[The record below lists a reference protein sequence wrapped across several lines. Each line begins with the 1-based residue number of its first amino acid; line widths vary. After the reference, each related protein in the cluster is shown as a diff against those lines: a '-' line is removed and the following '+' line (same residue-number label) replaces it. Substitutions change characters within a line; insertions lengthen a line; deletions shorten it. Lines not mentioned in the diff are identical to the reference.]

1 MVLGSTDGWGVLQG
15 FCENEQKTA
24 GVVMDS
30 WLPWQLGALDASF
43 PPPKEC
49 LQQFTS
55 KISDFGASNLGSLC
69 FSNELLYCSLHYE
82 SFPSEPSSLRA
93 F

>member
-1 MVLGSTDGWGVLQG
+1 MHTMVLGSTDGWGVLQG

-43 PPPKEC
+43 PPQRSACNSSPPR
-49 LQQFTS
+49 
-55 KISDFGASNLGSLC
+55 SLIL
-69 FSNELLYCSLHYE
+69 EL
-82 SFPSEPSSLRA
+82 A
-93 F
+93 I